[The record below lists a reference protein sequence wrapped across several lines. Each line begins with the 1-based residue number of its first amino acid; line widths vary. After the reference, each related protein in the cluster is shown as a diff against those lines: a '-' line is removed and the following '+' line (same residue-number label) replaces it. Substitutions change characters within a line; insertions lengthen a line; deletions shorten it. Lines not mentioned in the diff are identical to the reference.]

1 MTRREFT
8 ERMAQI
14 DPESEEA
21 VDKLAA
27 LFEED
32 YLSSGKDLNDPAV
45 IEEIHIA
52 AKTDLEHF
60 KGRYDELLEKINGEL
75 RKAGA
80 NVEERQAEII
90 VHGRPSGLEGGV
102 EINARQ
108 LECLR
113 GSGTGQ
119 SVNAIKPT
127 VVEKCLNQ
135 SAIANNSDCYIPVF
149 IGNTESR
156 KRMTK
161 SFVISFCRQTP
172 FKAGF

>member
-45 IEEIHIA
+45 IEEIYTA
-52 AKTDLEHF
+52 AKADLETF
-60 KGRYDELLEKINGEL
+60 MGKYDELLEKINGEL

-80 NVEERQAEII
+80 TEAQINWGLFGNVELPTLSYIRC
-90 VHGRPSGLEGGV
+90 
-102 EINARQ
+102 NAMAKKMIHVSYQ
-108 LECLR
+108 ITYCL
-113 GSGTGQ
+113 GELKMLSKYTD
-119 SVNAIKPT
+119 VDMDA
-127 VVEKCLNQ
+127 L
-135 SAIANNSDCYIPVF
+135 
-149 IGNTESR
+149 SR
-156 KRMTK
+156 IQREYKRR
-161 SFVISFCRQTP
+161 F
-172 FKAGF
+172 G

>member
-80 NVEERQAEII
+80 TEAQINWGLFGNVELPTLSYIR
-90 VHGRPSGLEGGV
+90 
-102 EINARQ
+102 
-108 LECLR
+108 C
-113 GSGTGQ
+113 
-119 SVNAIKPT
+119 NAIAKKMIHVSYQIT
-127 VVEKCLNQ
+127 YCLGELKML
-135 SAIANNSDCYIPVF
+135 SKYTDVDMDAL
-149 IGNTESR
+149 SR
-156 KRMTK
+156 IQREYKRR
-161 SFVISFCRQTP
+161 F
-172 FKAGF
+172 G

>member
-80 NVEERQAEII
+80 TETQINWGLFGNVELPTLSYIR
-90 VHGRPSGLEGGV
+90 
-102 EINARQ
+102 
-108 LECLR
+108 C
-113 GSGTGQ
+113 
-119 SVNAIKPT
+119 NAIAKKMIHVSYQIT
-127 VVEKCLNQ
+127 YCLGELKML
-135 SAIANNSDCYIPVF
+135 SKYTDVDMDAL
-149 IGNTESR
+149 SR
-156 KRMTK
+156 IQREYKRR
-161 SFVISFCRQTP
+161 F
-172 FKAGF
+172 G

>member
-32 YLSSGKDLNDPAV
+32 YLSSGKDLNGPAV

-80 NVEERQAEII
+80 TEAQINWGLFGNVELPTLSYIR
-90 VHGRPSGLEGGV
+90 
-102 EINARQ
+102 
-108 LECLR
+108 C
-113 GSGTGQ
+113 
-119 SVNAIKPT
+119 NAIAKKMIHVSYQIT
-127 VVEKCLNQ
+127 YCLGELKML
-135 SAIANNSDCYIPVF
+135 SKYTDVDMDAL
-149 IGNTESR
+149 SR
-156 KRMTK
+156 IQREYKRR
-161 SFVISFCRQTP
+161 F
-172 FKAGF
+172 G

>member
-80 NVEERQAEII
+80 TEAQINWGLFGNVELPTLSYIRY
-90 VHGRPSGLEGGV
+90 
-102 EINARQ
+102 
-108 LECLR
+108 
-113 GSGTGQ
+113 
-119 SVNAIKPT
+119 NAIAKKMIHVSYQIT
-127 VVEKCLNQ
+127 YCLGELKML
-135 SAIANNSDCYIPVF
+135 SKYTDVDMDAL
-149 IGNTESR
+149 SR
-156 KRMTK
+156 IQREYKRR
-161 SFVISFCRQTP
+161 F
-172 FKAGF
+172 G

>member
-21 VDKLAA
+21 VVKLAA

-80 NVEERQAEII
+80 TEAQINWGLFGNVELPTLSYIR
-90 VHGRPSGLEGGV
+90 
-102 EINARQ
+102 
-108 LECLR
+108 C
-113 GSGTGQ
+113 
-119 SVNAIKPT
+119 NAIAKKMIHVSYQIT
-127 VVEKCLNQ
+127 YCLGELKML
-135 SAIANNSDCYIPVF
+135 SKYTDVDMDAL
-149 IGNTESR
+149 SR
-156 KRMTK
+156 IQREYKRR
-161 SFVISFCRQTP
+161 F
-172 FKAGF
+172 G

>member
-60 KGRYDELLEKINGEL
+60 KGRYDELLEKIIGEL

-80 NVEERQAEII
+80 TEAQINWGLFGNVELPTLSYIR
-90 VHGRPSGLEGGV
+90 
-102 EINARQ
+102 
-108 LECLR
+108 C
-113 GSGTGQ
+113 
-119 SVNAIKPT
+119 NAIAKKMVHVSYQIT
-127 VVEKCLNQ
+127 YCLGELKML
-135 SAIANNSDCYIPVF
+135 SKYTDVDMDAL
-149 IGNTESR
+149 SR
-156 KRMTK
+156 IQREYKRR
-161 SFVISFCRQTP
+161 F
-172 FKAGF
+172 G